1 MRASEEINFVND
13 AFAHF
18 DGYNPPSVRISTPAG
33 AFEAFAKF
41 SDRTTTDEACP
52 LHNNNDNRNPK
63 SISHCV
69 RPVTKHRSCTRRL
82 CLVCTRVSERFRA
95 ISFTSYNWRGAARLD
110 ERGSASSSELLQLP
124 VTLSESIGNGCRGS
138 CNSPPLRHRDT
149 PARRVRRTKTDLA
162 NPFVLLTFHLL
173 RAAEV
178 AFARM
183 GLLDNMLL

>member
-1 MRASEEINFVND
+1 MR
-13 AFAHF
+13 
-18 DGYNPPSVRISTPAG
+18 PPSASVSTPAG
-33 AFEAFAKF
+33 AFEALAKF
-41 SDRTTTDEACP
+41 SDRTAIDNEASP
-52 LHNNNDNRNPK
+52 LYNDNRNSDPK
-63 SISHCV
+63 SISYCA
-69 RPVTKHRSCTRRL
+69 RPVTEHRSCTRRL
-82 CLVCTRVSERFRA
+82 CLVCPRVSERFRA

-149 PARRVRRTKTDLA
+149 PARLARRTKTDLA

-173 RAAEV
+173 HAEV

-183 GLLDNMLL
+183 RLLDDMLLKSLSWRSCS